1 MTRQRTTSP
10 SREIC
15 CFTWAWIRDA
25 EERLPRLGHL
35 LLIHMAKG
43 DHEHVKTK
51 GLNNQ
56 SSVIDRYRLQ
66 WKNLETLPRHM
77 AMVLEKLELTPSSCR
92 RLKGLKEELL
102 LSSGER
108 LTKENVGL
116 LLNGARDLI
125 MAKTRII
132 QLANAFFA
140 SFATDEVSQV
150 SQFLSKEHYQQFE
163 SGITCESLTHPIP
176 QDQTG
181 ITHEC

>member
-1 MTRQRTTSP
+1 
-10 SREIC
+10 
-15 CFTWAWIRDA
+15 
-25 EERLPRLGHL
+25 
-35 LLIHMAKG
+35 
-43 DHEHVKTK
+43 
-51 GLNNQ
+51 
-56 SSVIDRYRLQ
+56 
-66 WKNLETLPRHM
+66 M

-116 LLNGARDLI
+116 LLNGAGDLI

-140 SFATDEVSQV
+140 SFATDKVSQV
-150 SQFLSKEHYQQFE
+150 SQILSKEHYQQFE
-163 SGITCESLTHPIP
+163 SGITRESLTHPIP